1 MVLDLPGVQEVGYG
15 ATWYGH
21 PVNMKSIRWAD
32 NTMLSRLVEGMQLAS
47 GDADIE
53 PAGQPGL
60 VGCLAGGAE
69 IVQVFLL
76 VLHTL
81 QDSHLLGRVVEVV
94 DGGRAG
100 RAGLL
105 IGTDV
110 ALIPGPGVRH
120 RAALVGGGRLAV
132 QWPEGERD
140 RDHSAGSRSIR
151 LLQT

>member
-1 MVLDLPGVQEVGYG
+1 MVLDLPGMQEVGYG

-21 PVNMKSIRWAD
+21 PVNMKSVRWAD

-76 VLHTL
+76 ILHTL

-94 DGGRAG
+94 DGGWADRACLFI
-100 RAGLL
+100 R
-105 IGTDV
+105 TDV
-110 ALIPGPGVRH
+110 TLVPGPGVRH
-120 RAALVGGGRLAV
+120 RAEQAGGGLLAV
-132 QWPEGERD
+132 EVEEGERGQL
-140 RDHSAGSRSIR
+140 AEG
-151 LLQT
+151 Q